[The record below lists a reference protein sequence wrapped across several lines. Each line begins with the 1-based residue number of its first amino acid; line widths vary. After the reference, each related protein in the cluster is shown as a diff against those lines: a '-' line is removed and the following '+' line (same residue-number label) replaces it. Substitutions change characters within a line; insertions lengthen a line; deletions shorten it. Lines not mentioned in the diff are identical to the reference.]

1 MKSQFLQE
9 INFKLDLLPELTSKI
24 DALPKLVESVTSVE
38 AQLAQVNVQLKS
50 NAEANEKLKSEL
62 ILVRQNLQ
70 SATLRADR
78 LEDELRRSNVIIYNF
93 EAVDP
98 RRYTLSEEI
107 MKVLNDL
114 IPNLRLTRSDVRD
127 SFRLKA
133 GPIVLKLNSM
143 DVRNMILRGNPLLRE
158 YGLSAAPDYS
168 PAQREA
174 RKHLRVEMNKA
185 LSEGQS
191 AYLRGFKLYV
201 NDVMF
206 KYDELSNKVIKE
218 TPRTTQKVQ
227 KARAHTAGAINK
239 GSEVVI
245 RRNVGDNSGSDAT
258 MSNSDAGTVVEV
270 DVNNPAPTGSKTYHK
285 DTILARSPLKGNDK
299 KTRKLSEVISP
310 EEQSRGKSRNVS
322 RRVSPTGGWPNR
334 VGRYV
339 SRGPR
344 GGTPYSNRYRDYYR
358 ITPED
363 SDFDAANTEV
373 RQVRSD

>member
-1 MKSQFLQE
+1 MNSQFLQE

-107 MKVLNDL
+107 MKVLNDV

-191 AYLRGFKLYV
+191 AYLRGVKL
-201 NDVMF
+201 
-206 KYDELSNKVIKE
+206 
-218 TPRTTQKVQ
+218 
-227 KARAHTAGAINK
+227 
-239 GSEVVI
+239 
-245 RRNVGDNSGSDAT
+245 
-258 MSNSDAGTVVEV
+258 
-270 DVNNPAPTGSKTYHK
+270 
-285 DTILARSPLKGNDK
+285 
-299 KTRKLSEVISP
+299 
-310 EEQSRGKSRNVS
+310 
-322 RRVSPTGGWPNR
+322 
-334 VGRYV
+334 
-339 SRGPR
+339 
-344 GGTPYSNRYRDYYR
+344 
-358 ITPED
+358 
-363 SDFDAANTEV
+363 
-373 RQVRSD
+373 